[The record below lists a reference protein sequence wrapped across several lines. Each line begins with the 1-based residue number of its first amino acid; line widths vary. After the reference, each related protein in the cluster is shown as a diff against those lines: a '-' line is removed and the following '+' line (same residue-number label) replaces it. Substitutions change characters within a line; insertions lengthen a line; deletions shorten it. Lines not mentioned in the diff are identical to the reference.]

1 MTILILRRHAH
12 IEEVST
18 PSVFGALKSRRPRF
32 ECARLRH
39 WLNACPACPSR
50 YRPVALYPS
59 PMGRRLAT
67 AAPPISQALNIRSQT
82 LSNLQD
88 LDYGE
93 WQGVTHE
100 AARHKAPAHT
110 TPTAHLEGLDPV
122 NPRSFRVN

>member
-1 MTILILRRHAH
+1 
-12 IEEVST
+12 
-18 PSVFGALKSRRPRF
+18 
-32 ECARLRH
+32 
-39 WLNACPACPSR
+39 
-50 YRPVALYPS
+50 
-59 PMGRRLAT
+59 MGRRLAT

-110 TPTAHLEGLDPV
+110 TTLLILKDWTRLTHGPFG
-122 NPRSFRVN
+122 